1 MSNKLTP
8 LDKAK
13 KIPVPEPG
21 TGEFVIIPVEVLAA
35 WMKLNHRKALGWYG
49 SLLMTVPDVNTEEN
63 EEKATHE

>member
-21 TGEFVIIPVEVLAA
+21 TGEIAQFSSIELFCV
-35 WMKLNHRKALGWYG
+35 WMKLNNQKALRWYG
-49 SLLMTVPDVNTEEN
+49 GILLIAPADVEEV
-63 EEKATHE
+63 KDAV